1 MKHDILEDI
10 IAHKQI
16 ELQHQKKAV
25 PLQTLLGLASE
36 AMDRNTVSMRE
47 SLENSTC
54 GIIAE
59 FKRKSPSKGWLHH
72 KAKVSDIIPA
82 YQANGSVKTLF
93 SRAISFSRQ
102 KRWEPMP
109 SC

>member
-59 FKRKSPSKGWLHH
+59 FKRKSPSKG
-72 KAKVSDIIPA
+72 
-82 YQANGSVKTLF
+82 Q
-93 SRAISFSRQ
+93 ISFR
-102 KRWEPMP
+102 RIRPMKQQPAP
-109 SC
+109 S

>member
-59 FKRKSPSKGWLHH
+59 FKRKSPSKDGYT
-72 KAKVSDIIPA
+72 PR
-82 YQANGSVKTLF
+82 QRF
-93 SRAISFSRQ
+93 QISFR
-102 KRWEPMP
+102 RIRPMEQQPAP
-109 SC
+109 S

>member
-59 FKRKSPSKGWLHH
+59 FKRKSPSKG
-72 KAKVSDIIPA
+72 PR
-82 YQANGSVKTLF
+82 QRF
-93 SRAISFSRQ
+93 QISFR
-102 KRWEPMP
+102 RIRPMKQQPAP
-109 SC
+109 S